1 MASISVASE
10 DYKFDKRGK
19 QKIFQITG
27 RVSNPITRAIM
38 GMLGIDSSV
47 VFTVNRNHI
56 HYRFSDLSGQTTI
69 MSPLDSISGMQGSYA
84 RPKWALFLGA
94 VLLIGG
100 GIGMFS
106 SAGIGAI
113 VAAVIGIALIVY
125 FAITKELYIGF
136 STSDFAQT
144 QGLYF
149 SGKKTDGTAID
160 ESDVLAVVEH
170 INVLLIRTHKSGGNR
185 RPAPVTHDDSADTK
199 PLRNVAVEVKSLP
212 E

>member
-27 RVSNPITRAIM
+27 RVSNPLTRAIM
-38 GMLGIDSSV
+38 GLLGIDSSV
-47 VFTVNRNHI
+47 VFTVNRNYI

-69 MSPLDSISGMQGSYA
+69 MSPLDSITGMQGAYA

-106 SAGIGAI
+106 SGGISAMI
-113 VAAVIGIALIVY
+113 ATLIGIALIVY

-144 QGLYF
+144 QGLHF
-149 SGKKTDGTAID
+149 SGNKTDGTAID
-160 ESDVLAVVEH
+160 ESDVLEVVEH

-199 PLRNVAVEVKSLP
+199 PKRN
-212 E
+212 